1 MTTPTF
7 FDVMYMS
14 RGNLTEAP
22 PSITDKNHALIVTQN
37 ECCTHSAVTKLSNV
51 LLYFAKILLAQ
62 TTQLSPLNNHVLL
75 QFLLRIT
82 LLIRLIFILAK
93 MVSGNEKMLL
103 SQTKS

>member
-1 MTTPTF
+1 
-7 FDVMYMS
+7 MYMS
-14 RGNLTEAP
+14 RGNLTEEP
-22 PSITDKNHALIVTQN
+22 LSITDKIYALIITQN

-62 TTQLSPLNNHVLL
+62 TQNTPLNNHVLL

-82 LLIRLIFILAK
+82 LLIRLAK
-93 MVSGNEKMLL
+93 MVSGNAKMLL